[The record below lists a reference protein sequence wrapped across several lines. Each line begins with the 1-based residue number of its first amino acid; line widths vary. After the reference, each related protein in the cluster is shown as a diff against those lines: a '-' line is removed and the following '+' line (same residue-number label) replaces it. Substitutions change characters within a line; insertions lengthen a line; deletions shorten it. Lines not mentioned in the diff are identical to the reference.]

1 MQLWKMGSK
10 CHKQIEMP
18 QFIHMANIFLTFQ
31 EFFKILAQVATK
43 NWKSLQLDLIL
54 KKKNPKLMQLRNR
67 GQKCCKHIKIP
78 QSTHMAI
85 ISSNF
90 SRILWKFGP

>member
-1 MQLWKMGSK
+1 MQLK

-18 QFIHMANIFLTFQ
+18 QFNHMANIFLTFQ

-43 NWKSLQLDLIL
+43 IWKSLQLDLIL
-54 KKKNPKLMQLRNR
+54 KKKNPKTHATLEQ
-67 GQKCCKHIKIP
+67 GPKCCKHIKIP
-78 QSTHMAI
+78 HSNNLAI